1 MNDSNSVMG
10 PILITSGLLVFIIGA
25 IIFAGIQS
33 GQIKETPEPPK
44 FQVVDTYNDKCA
56 VVRYTPPSSSK
67 YHYFLDCNK

>member
-10 PILITSGLLVFIIGA
+10 PILITSGLLVFIVGA

-44 FQVVDTYNDKCA
+44 FQVVDKYMNCDVVQYNHPGDA
-56 VVRYTPPSSSK
+56 R
-67 YHYFLDCNK
+67 YHYFLDCSK